1 MQDQT
6 ITFHWRT
13 FEEET
18 PQPENDILVKTPA
31 SPLYWWTRTAVFGRH
46 MQLACRT
53 YLSEA
58 KREGLLWC
66 YCYEIDEQ
74 APPDWEGV
82 YHHGGRRTDNTK
94 ED

>member
-18 PQPENDILVKTPA
+18 PQPEKDILVKTPA
-31 SPLYWWTRTAVFGRH
+31 SPLYWWTRTAVYGRH
-46 MQLACRT
+46 MQLACPT
-53 YLSEA
+53 YLSKA
-58 KREGLLWC
+58 KRDGLVWC
-66 YCYEIDEQ
+66 YCDEIDEQ
-74 APPDWEGV
+74 APPDWDGV
-82 YHHGGRRTDNTK
+82 YNHRRRRTDNIK

>member
-18 PQPENDILVKTPA
+18 PQPEKDILVKTPA
-31 SPLYWWTRTAVFGRH
+31 SPMYWWTRTAVYGKH
-46 MQLACRT
+46 MQLAYRT

-58 KREGLLWC
+58 KRQGLLWC

-74 APPDWEGV
+74 APPDWDGV
-82 YHHGGRRTDNTK
+82 YNQGGRRTDNIK